1 MKIERNLKNCF
12 CIFALTLFAL
22 PLFSES
28 HYTVKAGDTLYSISR
43 RYEITVAELKA
54 ANNLESDSLKAGVR
68 LVIPQANIQ
77 NAAALASSIPASSND
92 SKTSNVEKQ
101 ISIYQVQKGDTLY
114 AIARKFQTNISEIL
128 SINNI
133 DDKAVIKEGQKL
145 KVPSKDASLIA
156 KDNKKSE
163 NTQNSNSAKNPRLEE
178 GKKSDPDKKN
188 DSAASFAGGNNGNK
202 GNTASSASSS
212 STKEYAQV
220 KTAKEFTDNSGKA
233 NFWPL
238 SNPAVKKVNGKVSGV
253 LLTGKSLEPVCAVR
267 EGTVMYT
274 GVYRGFG
281 EVVFVQSKTGL
292 IYSYTGL
299 GSVSC
304 KKGEYVKAGD
314 EIGRTGK
321 GNDTSIKF
329 MVFQNGMPVN
339 PEKAPRG

>member
-1 MKIERNLKNCF
+1 MKIERNLKNYF
-12 CIFALTLFAL
+12 CIFALALFAL
-22 PLFSES
+22 PVFSES

-54 ANNLESDSLKAGVR
+54 ANNLESDSLKAGAR

-77 NAAALASSIPASSND
+77 NAAALASSIPASSKD
-92 SKTSNVEKQ
+92 SKSVSEAKQ
-101 ISIYQVQKGDTLY
+101 ISVYQVQKGDTLY

-128 SINNI
+128 SLNNI

-145 KVPSKDASLIA
+145 KVPSKDASSAIA
-156 KDNKKSE
+156 KETKKSE
-163 NTQNSNSAKNPRLEE
+163 NNETSGQAKNPRLEE
-178 GKKSDPDKKN
+178 GKKTEVSSKN
-188 DSAASFAGGNNGNK
+188 ESNSSAAGGNGGNSIL
-202 GNTASSASSS
+202 TPVST
-212 STKEYAQV
+212 TKEYAQV
-220 KTAKEFTDNSGKA
+220 KTAKEFTDNSNKA

-238 SNPAVKKVNGKVSGV
+238 SNPTVKKVNGKVSGV
-253 LLTGKSLEPVCAVR
+253 LLTGKSLEAVCAVR